1 MLQGLLY
8 DKTVYASSLVFYSVP
23 RVHYVYMIEVREV
36 RKVYG
41 KKSTAFTALDGV
53 SFTIADGASV
63 AIVGKSGSGKST
75 LMHVMSGLDKAT
87 SGEILIGGENI
98 LTFKQKK
105 VDAFRS
111 EKMSF
116 IFQSFFVQGNE
127 SCYNNVALPLEIAKV
142 PHGQRKE
149 KIEKAL
155 AAVQLL
161 DKKRSKAKDLSGGQ
175 RQRLAIARAIVN
187 NPKILFADEPTGNLD
202 SATGEV
208 VEQLLF
214 AYNKRRGATLIVVTH
229 DHDLA
234 RKCDMQV
241 YIKDGHI
248 EKIERK
254 EAPQHPSEKRP
265 LSAKRVM
272 G

>member
-1 MLQGLLY
+1 M
-8 DKTVYASSLVFYSVP
+8 
-23 RVHYVYMIEVREV
+23 
-36 RKVYG
+36 YG

-53 SFTIADGASV
+53 SFEIPDGASV

-75 LMHVMSGLDKAT
+75 LMHVMSGLDRAS
-87 SGEILIGGENI
+87 SGEIVIDGENI
-98 LTFKQKK
+98 LTLKPKK

-111 EKMSF
+111 QQMSF

-127 SCYNNVALPLEIAKV
+127 SCHNNVALPLEIAKV
-142 PHGQRKE
+142 PRWLRHD
-149 KIEKAL
+149 KIDKAL

-161 DKKRSKAKDLSGGQ
+161 DKKRARARDLSGGQ
-175 RQRLAIARAIVN
+175 KQRLAIARAIVN
-187 NPKILFADEPTGNLD
+187 APKILFADEPTGNLD

-208 VEQLLF
+208 IEQLLF

-234 RKCDMQV
+234 KKCDMQV
-241 YIKDGHI
+241 YLKDGRI
-248 EKIERK
+248 EKIEH
-254 EAPQHPSEKRP
+254 ASEHSSGADKRP
-265 LSAKRVM
+265 LSARRVM

>member
-1 MLQGLLY
+1 
-8 DKTVYASSLVFYSVP
+8 
-23 RVHYVYMIEVREV
+23 MIEVKEV

-53 SFTIADGASV
+53 SFTVPDGASV

-75 LMHVMSGLDKAT
+75 LMHVMSGLDKAS
-87 SGEILIGGENI
+87 SGEIRIGGENI

-111 EKMSF
+111 EQMSF

-127 SCYNNVALPLEIAKV
+127 SCYNNVALPLEIARV
-142 PHGQRKE
+142 PRRLRKE

-202 SATGEV
+202 TATGEV
-208 VEQLLF
+208 IEQLLF
-214 AYNKRRGATLIVVTH
+214 AYNKRKGATLIVVTH
-229 DHDLA
+229 DRDLA
-234 RKCDMQV
+234 KKCDMQV
-241 YIKDGHI
+241 YIKDGRI
-248 EKIERK
+248 ETIERSNDTLPT
-254 EAPQHPSEKRP
+254 AGKRP
-265 LSAKRVM
+265 LSAQRVI

>member
-1 MLQGLLY
+1 
-8 DKTVYASSLVFYSVP
+8 
-23 RVHYVYMIEVREV
+23 MIEVKEV

-53 SFTIADGASV
+53 SFTVPDGASV

-87 SGEILIGGENI
+87 AGEIRIGGENI
-98 LTFKQKK
+98 LQFKQKK

-111 EKMSF
+111 QQMSF

-127 SCYNNVALPLEIAKV
+127 SCYNNVALPLEIARV
-142 PHGQRKE
+142 PRRMRRD

-187 NPKILFADEPTGNLD
+187 DPKILFADEPTGNLD
-202 SATGEV
+202 STTGEV
-208 VEQLLF
+208 IEQLLF
-214 AYNKRRGATLIVVTH
+214 AYNKQKKATLIVVTH
-229 DHDLA
+229 DLDLA
-234 RKCDMQV
+234 KKCDMQV
-241 YIKDGHI
+241 YIKDGCI
-248 EKIERK
+248 EKIEK
-254 EAPQHPSEKRP
+254 SGESAETTSKRP
-265 LSAKRVM
+265 LSARRVM
-272 G
+272 L

>member
-1 MLQGLLY
+1 
-8 DKTVYASSLVFYSVP
+8 
-23 RVHYVYMIEVREV
+23 MIEVRNV

-41 KKSTAFTALDGV
+41 KKSTAFTALDSV
-53 SFTIADGASV
+53 SFTVPDGASI

-75 LMHVMSGLDKAT
+75 LMHVMSGLDHAT
-87 SGEILIGGENI
+87 SGQIVIDGEDI
-98 LTFKQKK
+98 QLLKPKK

-111 EKMSF
+111 KEMSF

-142 PHGQRKE
+142 PRGKRRD

-155 AAVQLL
+155 TAVQLL
-161 DKKRSKAKDLSGGQ
+161 EKKRARAKELSGGQ

-187 NPKILFADEPTGNLD
+187 SPKILFADEPTGNLD

-208 VEQLLF
+208 IERLLF
-214 AYNKRRGATLIVVTH
+214 AYSKHRKATLIIVTH
-229 DHDLA
+229 DLDLA
-234 RKCDMQV
+234 KKCDMQV
-241 YIKDGHI
+241 YLKDGRIEHI
-248 EKIERK
+248 EQ
-254 EAPQHPSEKRP
+254 ATGHHVPADKRP
-265 LSAKRVM
+265 LSARRSM

>member
-1 MLQGLLY
+1 
-8 DKTVYASSLVFYSVP
+8 
-23 RVHYVYMIEVREV
+23 MIEVREV

-53 SFTIADGASV
+53 SFTIPDGASV

-75 LMHVMSGLDKAT
+75 LMHVMSGLDRVT
-87 SGEILIGGENI
+87 DGEIVIGGENI

-111 EKMSF
+111 KQMSF

-127 SCYNNVALPLEIAKV
+127 SCYNNVALPLEIARV
-142 PHGQRKE
+142 PRRLRRE

-161 DKKRSKAKDLSGGQ
+161 EKKRAKAKHLSGGQ

-187 NPKILFADEPTGNLD
+187 DPKILFADEPTGNLD
-202 SATGEV
+202 SATGAVIEN
-208 VEQLLF
+208 LLF
-214 AYNKRRGATLIVVTH
+214 AYNKRRKAMLIVVTH

-234 RKCDMQV
+234 KKCDMQI
-241 YIKDGHI
+241 YIKDGRI
-248 EKIERK
+248 EKIEKTGGQSDERG
-254 EAPQHPSEKRP
+254 EKRP
-265 LSAKRVM
+265 LSARRVM
-272 G
+272 V